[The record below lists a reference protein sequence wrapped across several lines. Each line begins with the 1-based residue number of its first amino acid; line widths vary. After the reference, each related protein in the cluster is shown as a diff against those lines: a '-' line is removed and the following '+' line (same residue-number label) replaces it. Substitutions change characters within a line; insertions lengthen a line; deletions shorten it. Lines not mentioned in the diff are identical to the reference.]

1 MRRTAKHEIITN
13 STNVK
18 RQNYGYGKRKDN
30 ARKPAFRSDVWKNYR
45 RSKQVN
51 REWEISNKMW
61 YDSLQINMKYCE
73 IHFLKIIEGQRH

>member
-1 MRRTAKHEIITN
+1 MRGTAEHEIITN

-18 RQNYGYGKRKDN
+18 RQNYGYQEGGKRKDD
-30 ARKPAFRSDVWKNYR
+30 AGKPAFRSDVWKNYR

-51 REWEISNKMW
+51 REWEISNKVW

-73 IHFLKIIEGQRH
+73 IHFL